1 MKPFIRGLARMRRMK
16 RKIVREKMRPEAIA
30 GGWAL
35 GMFIGCAIPFGFQ
48 LIVSIPL
55 AMRLKVS
62 KIGATLG
69 TFITNPITIIF
80 IYPAQT
86 FAVNHLLFGGSITFS
101 RLRHLEWTFDAVAS
115 LGWEVMASFFIGG
128 IILAAILTPP
138 TYFIV
143 KRMVQSYRAAIQEHD
158 KPREN

>member
-1 MKPFIRGLARMRRMK
+1 MK
-16 RKIVREKMRPEAIA
+16 RKIVREKLSPEAIA

-35 GMFIGCAIPFGFQ
+35 GMFIGCSIPFGFQ

-55 AMRLKVS
+55 AMRMKLS

-69 TFITNPITIIF
+69 TFITNPVTIIF

-86 FAVNHLLFGGSITFS
+86 FAVNRLFFGGGITFS
-101 RLRHLEWTFDAVAS
+101 RLRHLEWSFDAVAS
-115 LGWEVMASFFIGG
+115 LGSEVMASFLLGG
-128 IILAAILTPP
+128 LLLALIFTPP

-143 KRMVQSYRAAIQEHD
+143 KRMVVAYRKTREKHD
-158 KPREN
+158 KPRED

>member
-1 MKPFIRGLARMRRMK
+1 MKPYLRGLARFRRMK
-16 RKIVREKMRPEAIA
+16 RKIVREKLSPEAIA

-48 LIVSIPL
+48 LIISIPL
-55 AMRLKVS
+55 AMRLRVS

-69 TFITNPITIIF
+69 TFITNPVTIIF

-86 FAVNHLLFGGSITFS
+86 FAVNKALFGGSITFE
-101 RLRHLEWTFDAVAS
+101 RLRHMEWTFNSIAS
-115 LGWEVMASFFIGG
+115 LGWEVMASFLIGG
-128 IILAAILTPP
+128 LVIAAILTPP

-143 KRMVQSYRAAIQEHD
+143 KRMVTSYRAVAHHHD
-158 KPREN
+158 QPGKD

>member
-1 MKPFIRGLARMRRMK
+1 MKFVIRTLARLRRMK
-16 RKIVREKMRPEAIA
+16 RKIVREKLSPEAIA

-48 LIVSIPL
+48 LIISVPL
-55 AMRLKVS
+55 AMRLRVS

-69 TFITNPITIIF
+69 TFITNPLTILF

-86 FAVNHLLFGGSITFS
+86 FAVDRLFFGGTITFS
-101 RLRHLEWTFDAVAS
+101 RLRHMEWTFDAVAS
-115 LGWEVMASFFIGG
+115 LGGKVMASFFIGG
-128 IILAAILTPP
+128 LILAALLTPL

-143 KRMVQSYRAAIQEHD
+143 KRMVLAYRTALEKHD
-158 KPREN
+158 KSGEN

>member
-1 MKPFIRGLARMRRMK
+1 MKPFVRALARLRFLK
-16 RKIVREKMRPEAIA
+16 KKIVREKLSPEAIA

-48 LIVSIPL
+48 LIISVPL
-55 AMRLKVS
+55 AMRMRVS

-69 TFITNPITIIF
+69 TFITNPVTIIF

-86 FAVNHLLFGGSITFS
+86 FAINRLLFGGTISFS
-101 RLRHLEWTFDAVAS
+101 RLRNMEWSFEAVS
-115 LGWEVMASFFIGG
+115 GLGWEVMASFLVGG
-128 IILAAILTPP
+128 LVLALLLTPP

-143 KRMVQSYRAAIQEHD
+143 KRMVVTYRKAKEKHD
-158 KPREN
+158 KPGEN

>member
-1 MKPFIRGLARMRRMK
+1 MIFSLRTLARMRRMK
-16 RKIVREKMRPEAIA
+16 RKIVREKLSPEAIA

-48 LIVSIPL
+48 LIVSVPL

-86 FAVNHLLFGGSITFS
+86 FAVNWLLFDGTITFS
-101 RLRHLEWTFDAVAS
+101 RLRLS
-115 LGWEVMASFFIGG
+115 LIH
-128 IILAAILTPP
+128 I
-138 TYFIV
+138 
-143 KRMVQSYRAAIQEHD
+143 
-158 KPREN
+158 

>member
-1 MKPFIRGLARMRRMK
+1 MKPLVRTFARLRRLK
-16 RKIVREKMRPEAIA
+16 RKIAREKLSPGAIA

-48 LIVSIPL
+48 LIVSVPL

-69 TFITNPITIIF
+69 TFITNPVTILF

-86 FAVNHLLFGGSITFS
+86 FAVDYLLFDGSITFE
-101 RLRHLEWTFDAVAS
+101 RLRGMEWTFDSVAS
-115 LGWEVMASFFIGG
+115 LGGEVMASFFIGG
-128 IILAAILTPP
+128 FMLAAILAPL
-138 TYFIV
+138 TYLMV
-143 KRMVQSYRAAIQEHD
+143 KRMVVAYRSAREKHD
-158 KPREN
+158 KP

>member
-1 MKPFIRGLARMRRMK
+1 MRRMK
-16 RKIVREKMRPEAIA
+16 RKIVRERLRPEAIA

-86 FAVNHLLFGGSITFS
+86 FAVNHLLFDGSITFS
-101 RLRHLEWTFDAVAS
+101 RLRHMEWTFDSVAS
-115 LGWEVMASFFIGG
+115 LGWDVMASFIIGG
-128 IILAAILTPP
+128 FVLAAILTPP
-138 TYFIV
+138 TYFMV
-143 KRMVQSYRAAIQEHD
+143 LRMVKAYRAALQEHD